1 MMFNNQGKV
10 WMGKKE
16 CEEKLIAE
24 RRKLSGQNERW
35 RCYMSMYR
43 KIKEA

>member
-1 MMFNNQGKV
+1 MFNNQGKV

-24 RRKLSGQNERW
+24 RRKLSDRMRGGDVIWVCVE
-35 RCYMSMYR
+35 
-43 KIKEA
+43 K